1 MIMPEKPKK
10 ISKLANAIAEASLGI
25 EVEKELDENFD
36 DDTTAKVVEVDESE
50 EGKNSG
56 DDDDWKLDF
65 ERGTTA
71 TGISQRSALRTEN
84 AAELGTLGYDER
96 YKGKKV
102 TRKSADKS
110 RLGEIASTIESL
122 DEREHAAA
130 ELGHL
135 LEGESEDEDSE
146 GDENDSKTEDDED
159 DSIENDQNLD
169 ILGEENGQDYS
180 TSGKQSKI
188 DFSSFGGMSDEE
200 TTDDENGDTEKADE
214 VGEESN
220 DDNENGCN
228 SVNVLGKKNSNE
240 YLKGMAIKSQMAIW
254 DRLLEFRIKI
264 QKVLQCMN
272 KFPQNDIWSAF
283 VDEMNNGTANAT
295 NGKEK
300 AQNANV
306 KKCQSALVQCIDLL
320 LDTRA
325 KLLDSNP
332 ETKRALDDRVNANEE
347 QPPKKKRKIKEYE
360 R

>member
-1 MIMPEKPKK
+1 MPEKRKK

-65 ERGTTA
+65 ERETTA

-84 AAELGTLGYDER
+84 APELGTLGYDER

-110 RLGEIASTIESL
+110 RLGDIASAIESL

-135 LEGESEDEDSE
+135 LEDESEDEDSE
-146 GDENDSKTEDDED
+146 GDENESKTNEDED
-159 DSIENDQNLD
+159 NSIENDQNFD
-169 ILGEENGQDYS
+169 ILGEKNSQDYS
-180 TSGKQSKI
+180 TSGKQSNI

-200 TTDDENGDTEKADE
+200 TTDDENGDTEKANE
-214 VGEESN
+214 VGDESN

-228 SVNVLGKKNSNE
+228 SVNIIGKKNRDE

-272 KFPQNDIWSAF
+272 KFPQNDIWSTF
-283 VDEMNNGTANAT
+283 VEEMNNGTVNAT
-295 NGKEK
+295 NGEEK

-306 KKCQSALVQCIDLL
+306 KRCQSALVQCIDLL

-332 ETKRALDDRVNANEE
+332 DTKRALDDRKNANQE